1 MLYMMVQF
9 CRHNVP
15 LVLTYISIYTE
26 QKQTTVGMLL
36 WCSYRYDCAQYICI
50 VQTLIETQS
59 AIGAHFIY

>member
-15 LVLTYISIYTE
+15 LVLTYISKYTE

-36 WCSYRYDCAQYICI
+36 WCSYRYDCAQYMCI
-50 VQTLIETQS
+50 VQTLREAQS
-59 AIGAHFIY
+59 AIGAHFI